1 LNQIVFL
8 KSENS
13 IHLLPDRDECT
24 EWGSCDQSCTNKDG
38 GFDCSCAQGYQLV
51 SDTQCVA
58 ADAGLFRLYFSHHQR
73 VMKINAIGEEQE
85 VGPVSLFFCRI
96 FSPSAPPGTATPA
109 PLADAGAGFFPGRHS
124 AGFKNKIQREM

>member
-1 LNQIVFL
+1 MLNSDNRTCSGKLVGDL
-8 KSENS
+8 NCLNVGLNL
-13 IHLLPDRDECT
+13 IHWLADRDECT

-38 GFDCSCAQGYQLV
+38 GFDCSCAPGYQLV

-85 VGPVSLFFCRI
+85 VGPVSLLFHN
-96 FSPSAPPGTATPA
+96 
-109 PLADAGAGFFPGRHS
+109 FPRVRHPEPQQ
-124 AGFKNKIQREM
+124 QRL